1 MRIICYV
8 IALLLLMCPIK
19 LVAQETITAS
29 VSPEFPNGLHAK
41 YIKFLAKEFN
51 MSLKIKPIPLARRI
65 KELEKG
71 DVDIIVLAKRDNP
84 ELIALMP
91 SYSQIDENLFVRAS
105 EKHRISSQEQL
116 SSALIGV
123 SNGSQLPQF
132 LENRGLANTVDV
144 NSLEQKIL
152 MLKRKRID
160 GFFHTFSSA
169 NMVLKEM
176 GEVDDIVPS
185 VWQPGRRKRLSHFV
199 ISKKS
204 RLFKYKAQLEQII
217 QRAKD
222 EGKFIQIRQQHY
234 QSKG

>member
-1 MRIICYV
+1 MRIICYLL
-8 IALLLLMCPIK
+8 ALLLLVCPVK
-19 LVAQETITAS
+19 LAAQETIIAS

-41 YIKFLAKEFN
+41 YLRFLAKELN
-51 MSLKIKPIPLARRI
+51 VALKIKPIPLARRI

-71 DVDIIVLAKRDNP
+71 DIDIIVLAKRDNP

-105 EKHRISSQEQL
+105 EKHRISNQEQL
-116 SSALIGV
+116 RSALIGV
-123 SNGSQLPQF
+123 SHGSHLPQF
-132 LENRGLANTVDV
+132 VGNRELANTVEV
-144 NSLEQKIL
+144 NSLEQKVL

-169 NMVLKEM
+169 NLVINEM
-176 GEVDDIVPS
+176 GASDAIVSS
-185 VWQPGRRKRLSHFV
+185 VWQPGRKKRLSHFV

-217 QRAKD
+217 QQAKN

-234 QSKG
+234 QSKN